1 MKNNKVLEKIER
13 NRKEIELIDKLF
25 KRIKK
30 EDIEQLSGKYFYDID
45 LDLDNK
51 KVEITRY
58 DTFLKGNE
66 HMSGFVISKL
76 GLETKYH
83 FVSSDSFDLVD
94 RCDKLDC
101 FLFPFENE
109 TTITIMFE
117 QLFDFF
123 APELVKEKFEAF

>member
-1 MKNNKVLEKIER
+1 MNDNKVVEKIES
-13 NRKEIELIDKLF
+13 NRKEIELIFKLF
-25 KRIKK
+25 KRINK
-30 EDIEQLSGKYFYDID
+30 EDIDQLSGKYFYDID

-66 HMSGFVISKL
+66 HMSGYVISKL
-76 GLETKYH
+76 GLETKFQYIG
-83 FVSSDSFDLVD
+83 SDKFDLVE

-109 TTITIMFE
+109 TTVTILFD
-117 QLFDFF
+117 QIFDFF
-123 APELVKEKFEAF
+123 EPELVKGKIEAF